1 MIEFIRR
8 RVIMG
13 SMTLA
18 MIAAMVPHSAA
29 IAEKPA
35 KAPARSP
42 EAVTA
47 PVVFAAASLKTAL
60 DEIAAAWRE
69 TGKPA
74 PSITFASSAVLAKQI
89 EQGAP
94 ADIFISA
101 SLPWMDYLGK
111 AKLIKEGTRRALLGN
126 RLVLI
131 EPADRKTELEI
142 APGFDLAGATGDE
155 KIAVCTVAS
164 CPAGVY
170 AKESLEALGIWGS
183 VEPKLAQ
190 AENVRAA
197 LALVS
202 RGEARFGIVYATDA
216 KADPKVRVVGTFPDK
231 SHKPIIYPVAVM
243 ESSQNPEAERFVAF
257 LTSQAAI
264 KILKRQGFTILSK

>member
-18 MIAAMVPHSAA
+18 IIATMVPHSAA

-35 KAPARSP
+35 KAPAHSS
-42 EAVTA
+42 ETVTA

-60 DEIAAAWRE
+60 DEIGAAWHD

-74 PSITFASSAVLAKQI
+74 PLITYASSAVLAKQI

-94 ADIFISA
+94 ADVFISA
-101 SLPWMDYLGK
+101 NLRWMDYLSK
-111 AKLIKEGTRRALLGN
+111 AKLIKEGTRRNLLGN

-131 EPADRKTELEI
+131 EPADRETNLEI
-142 APGFDLAGATGDE
+142 ASGFDLAGAAGDE

-164 CPAGVY
+164 CPAGIY
-170 AKESLEALGIWGS
+170 AKEALENLGVWDS

-190 AENVRAA
+190 AQNVRAA

-216 KADPKVRVVGTFPDK
+216 KAEPKVRVIGTFPEK
-231 SHKPIIYPVAVM
+231 SHKPIVYPVAIV
-243 ESSQNPEAERFVAF
+243 ETSKNPEAVRFVAF
-257 LTSQAAI
+257 LTSQAAT
-264 KILKRQGFTILSK
+264 KILKEQGFTILSK